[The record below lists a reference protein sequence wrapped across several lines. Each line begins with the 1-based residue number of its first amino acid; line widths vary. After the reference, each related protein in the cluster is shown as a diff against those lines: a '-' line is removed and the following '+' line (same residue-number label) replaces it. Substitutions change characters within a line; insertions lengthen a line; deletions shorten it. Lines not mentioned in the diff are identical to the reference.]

1 MIKPFVMDGI
11 EYNIDVISLER
22 SFTVMDSS
30 KANRTQSGEMYR
42 DPVGTYYNYTM
53 TVAERDG
60 DPDSLDAFWDAVS
73 QPVDSHVC
81 VFPYNQE
88 TLTQRM
94 YVTSGKQQIRRI
106 NERNTSWG
114 DISLNFIAMIP
125 KVVP

>member
-73 QPVDSHVC
+73 QPVASHVC

-106 NERNTSWG
+106 SESNTSWG